1 MNQQNWVFDHWCQ
14 PDIIRSSRSLI
25 LILWVPYPSPV
36 KLARNDIISIF
47 SRPHSC
53 SVDVSSANP
62 LMDGCYCWPLSVG
75 FVNEGFWSGGAAKS
89 QTGKAAR
96 WREARWC
103 WWDHWRGMIHSLTLG
118 MLTPQRE
125 GREWGASRSRR
136 AAAALSV
143 EESAFAAAL
152 GGGGEI
158 TGEAR
163 AESPT
168 KSGIRGELQRQK
180 KFRWREKKISVGSK
194 FSLY

>member
-1 MNQQNWVFDHWCQ
+1 
-14 PDIIRSSRSLI
+14 
-25 LILWVPYPSPV
+25 
-36 KLARNDIISIF
+36 
-47 SRPHSC
+47 
-53 SVDVSSANP
+53 
-62 LMDGCYCWPLSVG
+62 
-75 FVNEGFWSGGAAKS
+75 
-89 QTGKAAR
+89 
-96 WREARWC
+96 
-103 WWDHWRGMIHSLTLG
+103 

-168 KSGIRGELQRQK
+168 KSGIRGELQRQEK
-180 KFRWREKKISVGSK
+180 TQMKRKKISMMEAK
-194 FSLY
+194 LFCIKER